1 MQTKLIL
8 RFLLAL
14 FAIGAVA
21 SCNSSSTTALHLNVT
36 YDSTWQLSN
45 LDVIAQDLT
54 RSVDVQ
60 SDVTVLVPDNWA
72 GLPIT
77 IDVWGSRDDTRFAHG
92 QVVLTPTLNKTVD
105 GSVVMARIPCGEW
118 CNAGD
123 TECIGN
129 GTATCEVD
137 ATTGCM
143 EWTAPVDC
151 AGANPYCAFGT
162 CLAACVDECNLGD
175 TRCTGPG
182 AVEMCGTSTVSTCH
196 VWQPEVECPAT
207 DTCSNGSCAATC
219 HDECTAGAV
228 ECFGTG
234 TITCGDLNGDGC
246 LEWGPLVECGN
257 GTSCSNGTCSAT
269 CTDECSTNSCDGE
282 TFTACGQF
290 DLDPCLDKSPGVS
303 CVPAD
308 PCMEGSCSATSGCSA
323 TAVVCD
329 TPPAATCADANTLR
343 TFSSSGTCSTGTC
356 DYPSTDTTCAN
367 GCANG
372 ACTGVT
378 PACTTSPNS
387 CTTPPATTCF
397 NSTTL
402 RTYASTGTC
411 SDDACSYASTDTTCA
426 NGCANDACTAA
437 PKQWLMVSASGL
449 ISAPDIPG
457 DFTCAIKA
465 ADNSV
470 ECWGFNSF
478 GESSP
483 PSGNFSS
490 VSTGTDFACAI
501 KKSNGSIQCWG
512 DASLNET
519 LAPSGEFSSIS
530 LGFSYACAIQQSNH
544 SIVCWGEHNDGQTA
558 PPDGSY
564 SAVATS
570 ILDSCAISTAD
581 GSIVCWGLSPSSFV
595 FSAPPYAQ
603 VAGGYG
609 SSEDSSDFFCAI
621 SSTDGSIDCSG
632 EENVST
638 ADVTPPSGAFSTV
651 ALGTDEACA
660 IKTSDGSI
668 HCWGNAHATFG
679 SPPTGSFSSVSVG
692 FSHACAIKSSDGSIV
707 CWGSNY
713 AGESTVPTP

>member
-1 MQTKLIL
+1 MKRITIFCIVAIL
-8 RFLLAL
+8 AP
-14 FAIGAVA
+14 AA
-21 SCNSSSTTALHLNVT
+21 CNSASTTALHLSVS

-323 TAVVCD
+323 TPVVCD

-387 CTTPPATTCF
+387 CTTPPPTTCTDA
-397 NSTTL
+397 NTL

-411 SDDACSYASTDTTCA
+411 SNDTCSYASTDTTCA
-426 NGCANDACTAA
+426 NGCVDDVCSTSAT
-437 PKQWLMVSASGL
+437 KQWLAVSANGQ
-449 ISAPDIPG
+449 PVNTDE
-457 DFTCAIKA
+457 DFTCAIRA
-465 ADNSV
+465 ADNTIK
-470 ECWGFNSF
+470 CWGYNGDS
-478 GESSP
+478 ESSP
-483 PSGNFSS
+483 PTGAFSS
-490 VSTGTDFACAI
+490 LNAGNGFACAI
-501 KKSNGSIQCWG
+501 KKSDDSISCWG
-512 DASLNET
+512 DSSDGET
-519 LAPSGEFSSIS
+519 AAPSGAFSSLS
-530 LGFSYACAIQQSNH
+530 LGDDFGCAVQQSD
-544 SIVCWGEHNDGQTA
+544 SSLLCWGNGGPDPTTT
-558 PPDGSY
+558 PPTGSY
-564 SAVATS
+564 SSVAS
-570 ILDSCAISTAD
+570 DLFSSCAISAAD
-581 GSIVCWGLSPSSFV
+581 GSIKCWGITSSIFS
-595 FSAPPYAQ
+595 FSAPPYAL
-603 VAGGYG
+603 VVDGVSYAG
-609 SSEDSSDFFCAI
+609 STIAENFCAI
-621 SSTDGSIDCSG
+621 SGADGSISCSG
-632 EENVST
+632 NAPTV
-638 ADVTPPSGAFSTV
+638 DRTPPAGAFSTV
-651 ALGTDEACA
+651 AIGNNEACA
-660 IKTSDGSI
+660 IKSSDGSI
-668 HCWGNAHATFG
+668 HCWGSAHTSFG

-692 FSHACAIKSSDGSIV
+692 YSHACAIKTSDGSIV
-707 CWGSNY
+707 CWGSNTN
-713 AGESTVPTP
+713 GESTVPTP